1 MVPADAPA
9 RPSAVTLP
17 GGRLT
22 GIPTGA
28 GPLTYMGVLRYGKEY
43 QLLGLGCLTVAG
55 HGV

>member
-1 MVPADAPA
+1 MAPE
-9 RPSAVTLP
+9 PVTLT

-28 GPLTYMGVLRYGKEY
+28 GPLTHVSVLRYGKEY
-43 QLLGLGCLTVAG
+43 QLLGLGCLMIAG